1 MFEPNQLEYF
11 YANEETSS
19 KIFGVD
25 HALNRVYNFLLLA
38 FGTAIII
45 ALGLHLKQS
54 KEMH

>member
-19 KIFGVD
+19 KIFSID
-25 HALNRVYNFLLLA
+25 HTLNRVYNFLLLTV
-38 FGTAIII
+38 GTALTI
-45 ALGLHLKQS
+45 ALALHLKQS